1 MTRILLVSHSPRIA
15 EGLAE
20 MIEQMATDTSAVRI
34 LPLGGTSDGDLG
46 TDPIRILNAMQET
59 EESDSTLVFC
69 DIGSSIMSAEAAL
82 DMIDD
87 EALKSRIHLV
97 DAPLVEGAFAA
108 GVVATTTADP
118 EEIIS
123 QALESRDQ
131 RKFE

>member
-1 MTRILLVSHSPRIA
+1 MTRILLVSHSPQIA

-20 MIEQMATDTSAVRI
+20 MIAQMATDTSSVRI

-46 TDPIRILNAMQET
+46 TDPMRLLEAMQET
-59 EESDSTLVFC
+59 GEGDVSLVFC
-69 DIGSSIMSAEAAL
+69 DIGSSIMSATAAL

-87 EALKSRIHLV
+87 EALKERIRLV

-108 GVVATTTADP
+108 GVVATTTSDP

-123 QALESRDQ
+123 QALDSRDQ

>member
-59 EESDSTLVFC
+59 EEGDSTLVFC

>member
-59 EESDSTLVFC
+59 EEGDCTLVFC